1 MSLSI
6 KKYLLLNGIFLFFI
20 SLNNIFNYDL
30 IDFTLLISVFLYSIR
45 WSESEWLVPLFLFF
59 WGLFQDIL
67 LGMNL
72 GYSGII
78 FILFFFLSQ
87 INSIYGIF
95 DQQNSKFIVFITAIF
110 IFFFIK
116 NSIFYFNYQLNYLTI
131 RELSSFLL
139 LVLLYFPINT
149 FILYIQNK
157 YEANHVL

>member
-6 KKYLLLNGIFLFFI
+6 NKYLLLNAIFLFFI
-20 SLNNIFNYDL
+20 SLNNIFNSDL
-30 IDFTLLISVFLYSIR
+30 IDFTLLISVFLYSIK
-45 WSESEWLVPLFLFF
+45 WSESEWLVPLLLFF

-78 FILFFFLSQ
+78 FIFFFFLSQ
-87 INSIYGIF
+87 ITSNYGIF
-95 DQQNSKFIVFITAIF
+95 EQQNSKFIVFITAIF

-116 NSIFYFNYQLNYLTI
+116 NSIFYFNYQLNYLSI

-139 LVLLYFPINT
+139 LVLLYFPINS

-157 YEANHVL
+157 YEKTR